1 MFEKLVRLLAR
12 RHAKLKHWH
21 AVCVHLKNKNE
32 KLARFW
38 HVGTEAR

>member
-1 MFEKLVRLLAR
+1 MFEKLARLLTR
-12 RHAKLKHWH
+12 RHAMLKHWH
-21 AVCVHLKNKNE
+21 AVWVHLKNKNE